1 MFFNCHK
8 LRAKQLTMRL
18 YKLKIGSVFKNVF
31 KFTKLYNLI
40 SLNFNLVLNLERFF
54 TIDGR

>member
-54 TIDGR
+54 YD